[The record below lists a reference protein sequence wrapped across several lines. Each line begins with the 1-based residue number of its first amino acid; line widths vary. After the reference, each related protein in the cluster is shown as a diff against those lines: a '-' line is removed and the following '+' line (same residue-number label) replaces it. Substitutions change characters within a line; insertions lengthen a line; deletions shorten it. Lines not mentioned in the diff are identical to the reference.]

1 MVEFQIAKK
10 NRLKVYRQTIK
21 QEIAEGSGATAD
33 DVGTS
38 VKSFDKSVAS
48 FSVGSKKLIIKSASS
63 TSTAALAAAETKPKL
78 LLLDPVGEMRKKSDK
93 TVDSDKNNNDDSVKT
108 ANSAMTVG
116 ARSIDISKIVS
127 NVYDLKLNSTGA
139 GVSIECCNN
148 KKAVAAHWECVEI
161 DAEVNVDNTA
171 QQMDTVTMKAAKKRA
186 AAGTEKGNHF
196 IIDTVVGDIA

>member
-63 TSTAALAAAETKPKL
+63 TSTAALATKPKL
-78 LLLDPVGEMRKKSDK
+78 LLLDPVGEKRKKSDK

-108 ANSAMTVG
+108 ANSAITVG

-127 NVYDLKLNSTGA
+127 NVDDLKLNSTGA
-139 GVSIECCNN
+139 GVSVECCNN
-148 KKAVAAHWECVEI
+148 TKAVDAHSECAEI
-161 DAEVNVDNTA
+161 DTGVNVDTTA
-171 QQMDTVTMKAAKKRA
+171 QQTDNVTMKAAKKHA
-186 AAGTEKGNHF
+186 AAGAGKGNHF